1 MRMRELERERER
13 PKWKGEEIGRILKT
27 KRMKQLSLP
36 VSYMTEF
43 EAQGLEM
50 YVKFPLDI
58 VMEDC
63 GDYYTNVDP
72 PSRQ

>member
-1 MRMRELERERER
+1 
-13 PKWKGEEIGRILKT
+13 
-27 KRMKQLSLP
+27 MKQLSLP

-43 EAQGLEM
+43 EAQGLKM

-72 PSRQ
+72 PSRQLSATINCSPDSTKSK